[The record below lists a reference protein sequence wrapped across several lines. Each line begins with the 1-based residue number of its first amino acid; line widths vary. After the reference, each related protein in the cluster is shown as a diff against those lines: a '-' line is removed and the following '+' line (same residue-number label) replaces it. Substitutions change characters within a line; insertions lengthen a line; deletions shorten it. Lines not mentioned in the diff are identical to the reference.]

1 MNYRPLAAML
11 TLALC
16 ALTLQ
21 AQSGRHQVKPPPA
34 APVPTPTP
42 EPTPIPKKAEKESDL
57 MFFVGVD
64 RQDSYQTLP
73 FSYYDA
79 AVHGCADR
87 LRAGSS
93 SSVEISEKSVSRGE
107 AIKRA
112 KGETGVYVVYLMLT
126 FDSMARTANDLVLEY
141 VVFEGGT
148 AKVATSGRSYMNGQR
163 AGPIVVGPPRGT
175 NTGGLYAEQRIQLAG
190 EDAGNRIIKALHLH
204 VEIPS
209 KP

>member
-79 AVHGCADR
+79 AVHGCAIHCGITTSTAAIR
-87 LRAGSS
+87 RHFG
-93 SSVEISEKSVSRGE
+93 VS
-107 AIKRA
+107 I
-112 KGETGVYVVYLMLT
+112 
-126 FDSMARTANDLVLEY
+126 
-141 VVFEGGT
+141 
-148 AKVATSGRSYMNGQR
+148 
-163 AGPIVVGPPRGT
+163 
-175 NTGGLYAEQRIQLAG
+175 
-190 EDAGNRIIKALHLH
+190 H
-204 VEIPS
+204 
-209 KP
+209 